1 MVVPFLQNS
10 TFTGLISTRD
20 FGTSQDW
27 QTGYLNT
34 ISFTTT
40 GINDSIAN
48 YLSSNNVIIK
58 AAVINENVINTGE
71 LVSFNGGTAIGSF
84 SFAANDARAEG
95 TTTFAVNDGT
105 AIGEHSSAQNRG
117 TSIGIFSIATGHE
130 TQAIGD
136 FSHVEGTF
144 TAASGVAAHAEGS
157 NTQATGNYSHAEG
170 EGSQALEEN
179 SHAEGYQTV
188 ALGKNSH
195 AQGAFTIA
203 GGENSHAGGAYAQT
217 IYDRSWVW
225 KGSTITDVLSTT
237 RSDQFMVSAEGGIVL
252 SNKVGIGT
260 DSIDNA
266 LTVIGT
272 ISTSEHG
279 DSSTWFSNY
288 TTVLNNSATTW
299 NYQGTDLKNLSGN
312 WQNSYTAVTQSSS
325 TWFGASAASVNYA
338 HTNFLPLSGGIISGP
353 TRINNNL
360 SVFGNLTATGTTTF
374 ANTVFSTTS
383 SLSVVHIGSGPA
395 LWVGNNGDGDIAS
408 FYDIDQN
415 IEVLHVGGINGS
427 NPNVGIKTSTPNK
440 DFTVKGEISASNTI
454 YEGTGNSNQWNQAHS
469 IATAYQNISAN
480 WLATYLTVSA
490 LSASWE
496 ESADIIPTV
505 TNYLSTNRV
514 QVSALIIGN
523 TFSGI
528 NSLTIS
534 GNISGNNLR
543 TSFNQGSATGLYSF
557 AEGSGKAFGDY
568 SHAEGVNTIASGYAS
583 HAEGN
588 FTVASGSHS
597 HAEGDSA
604 IASGLA
610 SHAEGDSAI
619 ASGYASHAEGD
630 SAIASGYASHAA
642 GYRATAAQDYT
653 YAWSDGNLG
662 TVTQNISTTRS
673 GQYMVSATGG
683 IVLHNRVGIGTDN
696 NQNALTVVGTISTV
710 NGTSNQWNSTTTT
723 VQTNSATNW
732 NYQGTDIKNLSGNW
746 QSTYQTVCALSATWN
761 SGGTNLATVINYL
774 STNNVTVSALTITN
788 SFSGIDSLTINGNIS
803 GNNLRTSFNQGSAT
817 GDWSFAANRSRAF
830 GNFSYAEGVNS
841 TASGI
846 TSHAEGLGTL
856 ASGNR
861 GHSEGQSTIASGDE
875 SHAEG
880 WLTVAARTA
889 SHAAGFRATAAHDI
903 SYAWSDGNVFTNTA
917 NVSTTRSGQYMVSAS
932 GGMFIP
938 GRVGIGTDSLANAL
952 TIVGN
957 ISATGSV
964 YSTPTLRVLASN
976 EFDLN
981 ADLFS
986 TFVKQITGPNAFTYS
1001 NFTSGRSIT
1010 LYLSAGHLNFSR
1022 HYFPQ
1027 TTFISQAGDG
1037 NTVYTFQNY
1046 ITKIVLQ
1053 NIGTQYIGTTDL
1065 IPINIEQIIPVAPLG
1080 PSIILDDQLGYIK
1093 QEDGSYILL

>member
-48 YLSSNNVIIK
+48 YLSSNNVVIK
-58 AAVINENVINTGE
+58 AAVINENLINTGE
-71 LVSFNGGTAIGSF
+71 LVSFNGGTAIGNF

-170 EGSQALEEN
+170 EGTQALEES

-279 DSSTWFSNY
+279 NSEKWFSNY
-288 TTVLNNSATTW
+288 TTVQNNSATNWNYQGTDIKDLSSNWQNSYTTVQNNSATNW

-312 WQNSYTAVTQSSS
+312 WQNSYTVVNQSSS
-325 TWFGASAASVNYA
+325 IWFNTSATSVNYA
-338 HTNFLPLSGGIISGP
+338 HTNFLPLTGGIISGP

-360 SVFGNLTATGTTTF
+360 TIFGNLTASGVATF
-374 ANTVFSTTS
+374 ANTVFSTTT

-454 YEGTGNSNQWNQAHS
+454 YEGTGNSNQWNQAYS
-469 IATAYQNISAN
+469 VATTYQNISSN
-480 WLATYLTVSA
+480 WQSTFATVCA

-514 QVSALIIGN
+514 QVSALIIAN
-523 TFSGI
+523 TFSDI

-543 TSFNQGSATGLYSF
+543 TSFNQGSATGDYSF
-557 AEGSGKAFGDY
+557 AVGFGRAFGRLSHAEGAGCRATGDY
-568 SHAEGVNTIASGYAS
+568 SHAEGGGESPSRWTLASGIAS
-583 HAEGN
+583 HAEGLDTHASGEASHAQNN
-588 FTVASGSHS
+588 FTRASGDYS
-597 HAEGDSA
+597 HAEGSSTT
-604 IASGLA
+604 ASGQA
-610 SHAEGDSAI
+610 SHAQNTSTQASGESSHAEGRFTRARGS
-619 ASGYASHAEGD
+619 ASHAGGSNAE
-630 SAIASGYASHAA
+630 AA
-642 GYRATAAQDYT
+642 HDRTWIWKGSTST
-653 YAWSDGNLG
+653 TSL
-662 TVTQNISTTRS
+662 STTRAD
-673 GQYMVSATGG
+673 QFMVSAAGG
-683 IVLHNRVGIGTDN
+683 TAFFGNVGIGTDN
-696 NQNALTVVGTISTV
+696 NQNALTIVGTISTV

-746 QSTYQTVCALSATWN
+746 QSTYLTVSTLSALWEE
-761 SGGTNLATVINYL
+761 SADIIPTVTNYL
-774 STNNVTVSALTITN
+774 STSDVLISSLRVT
-788 SFSGIDSLTINGNIS
+788 NG
-803 GNNLRTSFNQGSAT
+803 
-817 GDWSFAANRSRAF
+817 
-830 GNFSYAEGVNS
+830 
-841 TASGI
+841 
-846 TSHAEGLGTL
+846 
-856 ASGNR
+856 
-861 GHSEGQSTIASGDE
+861 
-875 SHAEG
+875 
-880 WLTVAARTA
+880 LTVT
-889 SHAAGFRATAAHDI
+889 
-903 SYAWSDGNVFTNTA
+903 
-917 NVSTTRSGQYMVSAS
+917 
-932 GGMFIP
+932 
-938 GRVGIGTDSLANAL
+938 
-952 TIVGN
+952 GN
-957 ISATGSV
+957 ISASNIIYAGIGNSSQWDATYTTVSSNSASWVAGGDSILTIKFLSNPETFLELSANNTFIKTVTGS
-964 YSTPTLRVLASN
+964 N
-976 EFDLN
+976 
-981 ADLFS
+981 
-986 TFVKQITGPNAFTYS
+986 TFTFS
-1001 NFTSGRSIT
+1001 NFTSGKT
-1010 LYLSAGHLNFSR
+1010 LTLFLTANHTQPIR

-1027 TTFISQAGDG
+1027 PTYFDQLGEG
-1037 NTVYTFQNY
+1037 NTVYTFNDNV
-1046 ITKIVLQ
+1046 TKITIQ
-1053 NIGTQYIGTTDL
+1053 NIGTQYIGTATL
-1065 IPINIEQIIPVAPLG
+1065 IPLTTAQYIAPTGDSVL
-1080 PSIILDDQLGYIK
+1080 LDGVLGYLLL
-1093 QEDGSYILL
+1093 EDGSYLLL